1 MSGKS
6 RKMCSH
12 SHKKRGIICTSKR
25 CRCRCRSCKKTRTIL
40 KTRKM
45 RGG

>member
-1 MSGKS
+1 MANKS

-12 SHKKRGIICTSKR
+12 CHKKRGTRCTMKY
-25 CRCRCRSCKKTRTIL
+25 CRCRCGSCKKTRRSR

>member
-1 MSGKS
+1 MAKT
-6 RKMCSH
+6 RRMCNH
-12 SHKKRGIICTSKR
+12 SHKKIGVVCTLKR
-25 CRCRCRSCKKTRTIL
+25 CRCKCRSCKKTRHFR